1 MDDLLHGLSLLG
13 PRIEQMSAQLE
24 KVSQEVAEHRNL
36 LTLKAEQADIGQM
49 RSQLGSLGHGLAQKV
64 DQLDRETSEFMTTA
78 MQKITR
84 IGEQLENKAASGRLD
99 QLEERLSKVL
109 QGIER
114 KAEDMALR
122 RLEEQVIVLGEGVE
136 GKAER
141 NELQKAQEKLQEL
154 ANAMDPKAE
163 KSDLEPLRKRLEE
176 SALCRPLFE
185 RLSGIEL
192 AAAGAGGI
200 GLTPPAAEAVASA
213 LSGQQSRELANLG
226 SQICRGHNFF
236 GDAFFAFA
244 LEKLSSGT
252 AIASSTGAALFEQAA
267 REKKLRKYL
276 AMSSEEERT
285 EWWEEGP
292 GAHGNQAQRDNL
304 PPITG
309 RGNKKAKGQLQAAA
323 QKMPAQQY
331 NCLCHTLTHAGRLA
345 AYGPRAE
352 KACAQVA
359 HAQSAGS
366 QTVRNKQSITEE
378 EDSKDHPK
386 EAP

>member
-176 SALCRPLFE
+176 HQITKVDSSLVEQLMSKVRTLTTSMTEKAEFAELEQVKLQVNALNGSAAESKESSTKESEAVQAKFSAMTRAVGRCVSAEELQRSVEDLTAE
-185 RLSGIEL
+185 IDKKADSSKIDLLVSQVEILSDVITPKL
-192 AAAGAGGI
+192 KRGAGGRP
-200 GLTPPAAEAVASA
+200 GTAKKKGFGKAETTAPPEHA
-213 LSGQQSRELANLG
+213 SRET
-226 SQICRGHNFF
+226 Q
-236 GDAFFAFA
+236 
-244 LEKLSSGT
+244 
-252 AIASSTGAALFEQAA
+252 
-267 REKKLRKYL
+267 
-276 AMSSEEERT
+276 
-285 EWWEEGP
+285 
-292 GAHGNQAQRDNL
+292 
-304 PPITG
+304 
-309 RGNKKAKGQLQAAA
+309 
-323 QKMPAQQY
+323 
-331 NCLCHTLTHAGRLA
+331 
-345 AYGPRAE
+345 
-352 KACAQVA
+352 
-359 HAQSAGS
+359 
-366 QTVRNKQSITEE
+366 
-378 EDSKDHPK
+378 
-386 EAP
+386 